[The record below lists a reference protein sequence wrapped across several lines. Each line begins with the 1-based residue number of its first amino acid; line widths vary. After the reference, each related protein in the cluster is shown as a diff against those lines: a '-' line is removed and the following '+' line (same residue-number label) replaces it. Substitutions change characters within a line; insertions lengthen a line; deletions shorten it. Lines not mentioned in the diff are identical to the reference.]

1 MIFLIIPRNRIDTV
15 SRIFNEYHSR
25 LKFTHEIKINN
36 SLSFLNTLVIS
47 GEDCKILTSWYRK
60 PTYSGRCVN
69 FFSSHP
75 QQYKFNT
82 IVNLVDQAI
91 LLSDERFHDSN
102 IETVK
107 NILTNNC
114 YLWAVINR
122 KIKERLLTIKKNR
135 ITASE
140 KTKDDNTNINKVL
153 VVPYIKEISNG
164 IKRVVGKGV
173 DVRYTIPKK
182 FYY

>member
-1 MIFLIIPRNRIDTV
+1 MSTTRDSNLHKI
-15 SRIFNEYHSR
+15 E
-25 LKFTHEIKINN
+25 INN
-36 SLSFLNTLVIS
+36 SLSFFNTLVIR
-47 GEDCKILTSWYRK
+47 GKNCKILTNWYRN
-60 PTYSGRCVN
+60 PTYSGRCIN

-102 IETVK
+102 IEIVK

-114 YLWAVINR
+114 YPLVVINK
-122 KIKERLLTIKKNR
+122 KIKERLLAIKKNS

-140 KTKDDNTNINKVL
+140 KPKDDNTNINKVL
-153 VVPYIKEISNG
+153 VVSYIKEINNG
-164 IKRVVGKGV
+164 IKKVVGKGV
-173 DVRYTIPKK
+173 DVRFLKN
-182 FYY
+182 